1 MIGILPTERISMK
14 TNIGLLFII
23 IILSILVG
31 SLLKEN
37 STLKAIPATTCPTP
51 IVTMEQ
57 LEQAG
62 YQTDGDV
69 FIKISKQE

>member
-1 MIGILPTERISMK
+1 MK

-23 IILSILVG
+23 IILSIAVG

-37 STLKAIPATTCPTP
+37 STLRATPVATCPTP

-62 YQTDGDV
+62 FQMDKSIFLKV
-69 FIKISKQE
+69 SQK